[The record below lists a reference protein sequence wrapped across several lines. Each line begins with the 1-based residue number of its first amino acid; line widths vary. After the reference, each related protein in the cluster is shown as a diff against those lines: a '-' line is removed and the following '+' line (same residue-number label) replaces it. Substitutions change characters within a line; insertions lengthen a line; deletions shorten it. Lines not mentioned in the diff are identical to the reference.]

1 MATYRRVYD
10 SRHLQADCQEPVS
23 VPEPY
28 ARQSSMDYLNL
39 YLDWF
44 IGCSRGHAGHCHV
57 RGQHTLTD
65 HATAVTCNSPH
76 LMDSGVRRMNEVN
89 ARRARLVPGW
99 VTVFGRVWHLGM

>member
-1 MATYRRVYD
+1 MT
-10 SRHLQADCQEPVS
+10 HLQADCQEPGS

-28 ARQSSMDYLNL
+28 ARQSSMGYLNL

-65 HATAVTCNSPH
+65 HATAVTCNIPH